1 MPGYAES
8 HIRQRLSFIVCSFN
22 GYTYK
27 RYDILPIVSRMSNSL
42 LAEFE
47 DFRYE
52 NVRTLIAEW
61 GGDIEKNRENLYCTR
76 E

>member
-1 MPGYAES
+1 
-8 HIRQRLSFIVCSFN
+8 
-22 GYTYK
+22 
-27 RYDILPIVSRMSNSL
+27 MSNSL